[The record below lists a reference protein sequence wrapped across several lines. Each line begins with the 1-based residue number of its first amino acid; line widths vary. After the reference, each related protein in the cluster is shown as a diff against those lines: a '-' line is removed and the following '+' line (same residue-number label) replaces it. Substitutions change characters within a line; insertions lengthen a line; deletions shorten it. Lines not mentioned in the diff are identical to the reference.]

1 MLLLDPYIPFQSF
14 SVPICTWNIPLVSL
28 ICLKRFFWACL
39 YYWFL
44 INKNHVA
51 SWWLYLLY
59 VKIFMWIMKRDS
71 QNELE
76 EERFQSQMLKLFCLW
91 LNPCSG
97 LWDKNKPS
105 LESCFLHVQY
115 LHLQQMQGLCWPN
128 RLGNYLVMHSPPS
141 WVSACLFR

>member
-1 MLLLDPYIPFQSF
+1 
-14 SVPICTWNIPLVSL
+14 
-28 ICLKRFFWACL
+28 
-39 YYWFL
+39 
-44 INKNHVA
+44 
-51 SWWLYLLY
+51 
-59 VKIFMWIMKRDS
+59 MKRDS

-141 WVSACLFR
+141 WVSACLLEEIIIILSTSYPGDNL